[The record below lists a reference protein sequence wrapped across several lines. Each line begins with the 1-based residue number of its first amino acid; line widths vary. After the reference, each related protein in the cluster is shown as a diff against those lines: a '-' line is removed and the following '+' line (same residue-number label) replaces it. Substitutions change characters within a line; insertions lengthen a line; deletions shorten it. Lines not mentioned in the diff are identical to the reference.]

1 MQSKQTQQILSL
13 IDKKQMKDKIFID
26 TNILLYA
33 YSTERNKQEIA
44 QSIINTNNNI
54 YISKQV
60 INETI
65 NILIKKF
72 KLNIKDI
79 INVVKELEKEF
90 IILDFDI
97 QTQLNALKLKQN
109 YNLQFYDALIVST
122 ALENS
127 CTILYSED
135 MQDKLVIEKKLKI
148 INPF

>member
-1 MQSKQTQQILSL
+1 MLFRS
-13 IDKKQMKDKIFID
+13 
-26 TNILLYA
+26 
-33 YSTERNKQEIA
+33 
-44 QSIINTNNNI
+44 
-54 YISKQV
+54 
-60 INETI
+60 
-65 NILIKKF
+65 
-72 KLNIKDI
+72 DI

-122 ALENS
+122 ALKNS

>member
-1 MQSKQTQQILSL
+1 
-13 IDKKQMKDKIFID
+13 MKDKIFID

-33 YSTERNKQEIA
+33 YSTEKNKQELA
-44 QSIINTNNNI
+44 QNIINTNNNI

-60 INETI
+60 INEKI

-122 ALENS
+122 ALKNS

>member
-1 MQSKQTQQILSL
+1 
-13 IDKKQMKDKIFID
+13 MKDKIFID

-33 YSTERNKQEIA
+33 YSTEKNKQEIA
-44 QSIINTNNNI
+44 QNIINTNNNI

-97 QTQLNALKLKQN
+97 QTQLNALKLKQT

-122 ALENS
+122 ALKNS

>member
-1 MQSKQTQQILSL
+1 
-13 IDKKQMKDKIFID
+13 MKDKIFID

-33 YSTERNKQEIA
+33 YSTEKNKQEIA
-44 QSIINTNNNI
+44 QNIINTNNNI

-79 INVVKELEKEF
+79 INVVKKLEKEF

-122 ALENS
+122 ALKNS

>member
-1 MQSKQTQQILSL
+1 
-13 IDKKQMKDKIFID
+13 MKDKIFID

-33 YSTERNKQEIA
+33 YSTEKNKQEIA
-44 QSIINTNNNI
+44 QNIINTNNNI

-79 INVVKELEKEF
+79 INGGKELEKEF

-122 ALENS
+122 ALKNS

>member
-1 MQSKQTQQILSL
+1 
-13 IDKKQMKDKIFID
+13 MKDKIFID

-33 YSTERNKQEIA
+33 YSTEKNKQEIA
-44 QSIINTNNNI
+44 QNIINTNNNI

-122 ALENS
+122 ALKNS

-135 MQDKLVIEKKLKI
+135 MQDKLLIEKKLKI

>member
-1 MQSKQTQQILSL
+1 
-13 IDKKQMKDKIFID
+13 MKDKIFID

-33 YSTERNKQEIA
+33 YSTEKNKQELA
-44 QSIINTNNNI
+44 QNIINTNNNI

>member
-1 MQSKQTQQILSL
+1 
-13 IDKKQMKDKIFID
+13 MKDKIFID

-33 YSTERNKQEIA
+33 YSTEKNKQEIA

-97 QTQLNALKLKQN
+97 QIQLNALKLKQN

>member
-1 MQSKQTQQILSL
+1 M

-33 YSTERNKQEIA
+33 YSTEKNKQEIA

-122 ALENS
+122 ALKNS

>member
-1 MQSKQTQQILSL
+1 
-13 IDKKQMKDKIFID
+13 MKDKIFID

-33 YSTERNKQEIA
+33 YSTEKNKQEIA
-44 QSIINTNNNI
+44 QNIINTNNNI

-79 INVVKELEKEF
+79 INVVKELKKEF

-97 QTQLNALKLKQN
+97 QIQLNALKLKQN

-122 ALENS
+122 ALKNS

-135 MQDKLVIEKKLKI
+135 MQDKLVIEKIK
-148 INPF
+148 NY

>member
-1 MQSKQTQQILSL
+1 M

-33 YSTERNKQEIA
+33 YSTEKNKQELA
-44 QSIINTNNNI
+44 QNIINTNNNI

-122 ALENS
+122 ALKNS

>member
-1 MQSKQTQQILSL
+1 
-13 IDKKQMKDKIFID
+13 MKDKIFID

-44 QSIINTNNNI
+44 QNIINTNNNI

>member
-1 MQSKQTQQILSL
+1 
-13 IDKKQMKDKIFID
+13 MKDKIFID

-33 YSTERNKQEIA
+33 YSTEKNKQEIA
-44 QSIINTNNNI
+44 QNIINTNNNI

-135 MQDKLVIEKKLKI
+135 MQDKLVIEKKLKN

>member
-1 MQSKQTQQILSL
+1 M
-13 IDKKQMKDKIFID
+13 
-26 TNILLYA
+26 
-33 YSTERNKQEIA
+33 
-44 QSIINTNNNI
+44 
-54 YISKQV
+54 
-60 INETI
+60 
-65 NILIKKF
+65 
-72 KLNIKDI
+72 KDI

-90 IILDFDI
+90 TILDFDI

-122 ALENS
+122 ALKNS

>member
-1 MQSKQTQQILSL
+1 MQSKQTQLILSL

-33 YSTERNKQEIA
+33 YSTEKNKQEIA
-44 QSIINTNNNI
+44 QNIINTNNNI

-97 QTQLNALKLKQN
+97 QIQLNALKLKQN

-122 ALENS
+122 ALKNS

>member
-1 MQSKQTQQILSL
+1 
-13 IDKKQMKDKIFID
+13 MKDKIFID

-33 YSTERNKQEIA
+33 YSTEKNKREIA
-44 QSIINTNNNI
+44 QNIINTNNNI

-122 ALENS
+122 ALKNS

>member
-1 MQSKQTQQILSL
+1 
-13 IDKKQMKDKIFID
+13 MKDKIFID

-33 YSTERNKQEIA
+33 YSTEKNKQKIA

-122 ALENS
+122 ALKNS

>member
-1 MQSKQTQQILSL
+1 
-13 IDKKQMKDKIFID
+13 MKDKIFID

-33 YSTERNKQEIA
+33 YSTEKNKQEIA

-135 MQDKLVIEKKLKI
+135 MQDKLVIEKNLKI

>member
-1 MQSKQTQQILSL
+1 MQSKQTQLILSL

-33 YSTERNKQEIA
+33 YSTEKNKQELA
-44 QSIINTNNNI
+44 QNIINTNNNI

>member
-1 MQSKQTQQILSL
+1 
-13 IDKKQMKDKIFID
+13 MKDKIFID

-33 YSTERNKQEIA
+33 YSTEKNKQEIA
-44 QSIINTNNNI
+44 QNIINTNNNI

-97 QTQLNALKLKQN
+97 QIQLNALKLKQN

-122 ALENS
+122 ALKNS

-148 INPF
+148 INPFLILKYLHQG

>member
-1 MQSKQTQQILSL
+1 MQSKQTQLILSL

-122 ALENS
+122 ALKNS

-148 INPF
+148 IYPF

>member
-1 MQSKQTQQILSL
+1 
-13 IDKKQMKDKIFID
+13 MKDKIFID

-33 YSTERNKQEIA
+33 YSTEKNKQEIA
-44 QSIINTNNNI
+44 QNIINTNNNI

-97 QTQLNALKLKQN
+97 QIQLNMIKLLVWYDNEWGYASKTVEILKFFTN
-109 YNLQFYDALIVST
+109 
-122 ALENS
+122 
-127 CTILYSED
+127 
-135 MQDKLVIEKKLKI
+135 KKGQE
-148 INPF
+148 

>member
-1 MQSKQTQQILSL
+1 
-13 IDKKQMKDKIFID
+13 MKDKIFLD

-33 YSTERNKQEIA
+33 YSTEKNKQEIA
-44 QSIINTNNNI
+44 QNIINTNNNI

-135 MQDKLVIEKKLKI
+135 MQDKLVIEKNLKI

>member
-1 MQSKQTQQILSL
+1 
-13 IDKKQMKDKIFID
+13 MKDKIFID

-33 YSTERNKQEIA
+33 YSTEKNKQEIA
-44 QSIINTNNNI
+44 QNIINTNNNI

-60 INETI
+60 VNETI

-122 ALENS
+122 ALKNS

>member
-1 MQSKQTQQILSL
+1 MIFEKL
-13 IDKKQMKDKIFID
+13 I
-26 TNILLYA
+26 
-33 YSTERNKQEIA
+33 
-44 QSIINTNNNI
+44 
-54 YISKQV
+54 
-60 INETI
+60 
-65 NILIKKF
+65 
-72 KLNIKDI
+72 IKDI

-148 INPF
+148 INPFLILKYLHQG

>member
-1 MQSKQTQQILSL
+1 
-13 IDKKQMKDKIFID
+13 MKDKIFID

-33 YSTERNKQEIA
+33 YSTEKNKQEIA
-44 QSIINTNNNI
+44 QN
-54 YISKQV
+54 
-60 INETI
+60 
-65 NILIKKF
+65 
-72 KLNIKDI
+72 I

-122 ALENS
+122 ALKNS

>member
-1 MQSKQTQQILSL
+1 M
-13 IDKKQMKDKIFID
+13 
-26 TNILLYA
+26 
-33 YSTERNKQEIA
+33 
-44 QSIINTNNNI
+44 
-54 YISKQV
+54 
-60 INETI
+60 
-65 NILIKKF
+65 
-72 KLNIKDI
+72 KDI
-79 INVVKELEKEF
+79 INIVKELEKEF

>member
-1 MQSKQTQQILSL
+1 
-13 IDKKQMKDKIFID
+13 MKDKIFID

-33 YSTERNKQEIA
+33 YSTEKNKQEIA

-148 INPF
+148 INPFLILKYLHQG

>member
-1 MQSKQTQQILSL
+1 
-13 IDKKQMKDKIFID
+13 MKDKIFID
-26 TNILLYA
+26 ANILLYA
-33 YSTERNKQEIA
+33 YSTEKNKQEIA
-44 QSIINTNNNI
+44 QNIINTNNNI

>member
-1 MQSKQTQQILSL
+1 
-13 IDKKQMKDKIFID
+13 MKDKIFID

-33 YSTERNKQEIA
+33 YSTEKNKQEIA
-44 QSIINTNNNI
+44 QNIINTNNNI

-97 QTQLNALKLKQN
+97 QTQLNTLKLTQN

-122 ALENS
+122 ALKNS

>member
-1 MQSKQTQQILSL
+1 
-13 IDKKQMKDKIFID
+13 MKDKIFID

-33 YSTERNKQEIA
+33 YSTEKNKQEIA

-122 ALENS
+122 ALKNS

>member
-1 MQSKQTQQILSL
+1 
-13 IDKKQMKDKIFID
+13 MKDKIFID

-33 YSTERNKQEIA
+33 YSTEKNKQEIA
-44 QSIINTNNNI
+44 QNIINTNNNI

-97 QTQLNALKLKQN
+97 QIQLNALKLKQN

-122 ALENS
+122 ALKNS

>member
-1 MQSKQTQQILSL
+1 M
-13 IDKKQMKDKIFID
+13 
-26 TNILLYA
+26 
-33 YSTERNKQEIA
+33 
-44 QSIINTNNNI
+44 
-54 YISKQV
+54 
-60 INETI
+60 
-65 NILIKKF
+65 
-72 KLNIKDI
+72 KDI
-79 INVVKELEKEF
+79 INIVKELEKEF

-97 QTQLNALKLKQN
+97 QIQLNALKLKQN

>member
-1 MQSKQTQQILSL
+1 
-13 IDKKQMKDKIFID
+13 MKDKFFID

-33 YSTERNKQEIA
+33 YSTEKNKQEIA
-44 QSIINTNNNI
+44 QNIINTNNNI

-122 ALENS
+122 ALKNS

>member
-1 MQSKQTQQILSL
+1 
-13 IDKKQMKDKIFID
+13 MKDKIFID

-33 YSTERNKQEIA
+33 YSTEKNKQEIA
-44 QSIINTNNNI
+44 QNIINTNNNI

-122 ALENS
+122 ALKNS

-148 INPF
+148 INTF